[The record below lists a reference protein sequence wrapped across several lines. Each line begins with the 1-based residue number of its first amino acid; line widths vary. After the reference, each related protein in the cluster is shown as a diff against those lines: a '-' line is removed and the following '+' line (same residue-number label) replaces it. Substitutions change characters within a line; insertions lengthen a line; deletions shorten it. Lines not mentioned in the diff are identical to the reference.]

1 MCAFLQFLGFV
12 TYHFYCTLKSFGK
25 SLRYRNLDDRTVAV
39 AKPTA
44 NTVKVAMDEPSNTAR
59 QQPKYVIWLL
69 TANTVKV
76 AMDEPSSTARQQPKY
91 VIWLDHEPLLNT
103 GSSI

>member
-1 MCAFLQFLGFV
+1 MCAFLQFLGFI

-44 NTVKVAMDEPSNTAR
+44 T
-59 QQPKYVIWLL
+59 
-69 TANTVKV
+69 TVKV

-91 VIWLDHEPLLNT
+91 VIWLDREPLLNT
-103 GSSI
+103 GSSV